1 MSIWRDLTRG
11 LRALINRTKTDHD
24 IADEVEHY
32 LEQATSTF
40 ERSGLSPEEARRAA
54 RLELGNVT
62 AVREQM
68 REYGWE
74 NLIDTVAADL
84 RYGVR
89 RLCSTPGFTVAA
101 ALTLALGIGASTAI
115 FSAVKPILLE
125 PLPYPDA
132 GRLTM
137 IWDGQHSAN
146 EVTFGTYRELVERS
160 RSFESIAVMKPLQIT
175 LTGTGEPE
183 RVNGQYVSADYFRVL
198 GVRPALGRDFQQAD
212 DGPWR
217 PQGPIVAII
226 SDALWHRRFGGDPA
240 IVGRQTTIQ
249 DIPVTII
256 GVLPEGFEN
265 VLSPSAEIWST
276 LQYDT
281 SLPLNGR
288 EWGHHL
294 RMAGR
299 LRREV
304 QLDKAK
310 QELTSIAQAKI
321 SEFPRPPG
329 ASLED
334 GFIVN
339 SLQAELTRAVRP
351 ALLAIIG
358 AVILLLMIACVNVT
372 NLLLARG
379 VARRDELAVRAAL
392 GASRMRLIRQSLIE
406 TLLVS
411 TVGGVLGILLA
422 YAAVEAVVLLSPPE
436 LPRAFAIK
444 LDGTALAFALGLTT
458 LIGLTIGAVPALNWS
473 KSDLYGRIQRGSTR
487 IAGGHQFV
495 RRTLVVVQVALALIL
510 LVHAGLLLRSLQSLF
525 AVPLG
530 FEASNLLTM
539 QVQTA
544 GQRFR
549 DANTTHQFFAQALE
563 AVRHV
568 PGVSAAAFTSQL
580 PLSGDADTWGVH
592 LESSPAQAAGED
604 PSAYR
609 YAVSPGYFEVMGI
622 PLRQGRVLNS
632 RDVAGVP
639 PVAVISESFAK
650 RRLPGLNPIG
660 QRLSVGPVDGYTVV
674 GVVADVKQTSLD
686 LSPTNAVYIT
696 TAQWP
701 QFADNALWLVVRAQN
716 DVSALTPVIRRAI
729 WSVDKNQPI
738 VRVASMDERIAV
750 SEARRRFAL
759 LLFEA
764 FGAMAMVLAAIGTYS
779 LLSNGVTE
787 RTREI
792 AVRLAVGASRRS
804 IVTLVL
810 RQGLALAGFGIVFGA
825 IGAMIASRALVT
837 LLFGVSRLDSTTY
850 IGVIALLVGVSAI
863 ASAVPAWTA
872 ARVSPSIALKS
883 E

>member
-1 MSIWRDLTRG
+1 MSLWRDLTRG
-11 LRALINRTKTDHD
+11 LRALINRTRTDDD

-32 LEQATSTF
+32 LEQAASTF
-40 ERSGLSPEEARRAA
+40 EQSGLSPEEARRAA

-74 NLIDTVAADL
+74 NVIDTAAADV

-89 RLCSTPGFTVAA
+89 RLCSSPGFTVAA

-137 IWDGQHSAN
+137 IWDGQHSSN

-160 RSFESIAVMKPLQIT
+160 RSFESIAVMKPLQVT
-175 LTGTGEPE
+175 LTGAGEPE
-183 RVNGQYVSADYFRVL
+183 RLNGQYVSADYFRVL
-198 GVRPALGRDFQQAD
+198 GVRPALGRDFQQSD

-226 SDALWHRRFGGDPA
+226 SDGVWHRRFSGDPA

-249 DIPVTII
+249 DLPVTII
-256 GVLPEGFEN
+256 GVLPAGFEN
-265 VLSPSAEIWST
+265 VLSPTAEIWST

-288 EWGHHL
+288 EWGNHL
-294 RMAGR
+294 RMVGR
-299 LRREV
+299 LRPEV
-304 QLDKAK
+304 QLDQAK
-310 QELTSIAQAKI
+310 QELTSIAQTKI
-321 SEFPRPPG
+321 SEFPRPPQ
-329 ASLED
+329 ASLGD
-334 GFIVN
+334 GFLVN
-339 SLQAELTRAVRP
+339 ALQADLTRSVRP

-358 AVILLLMIACVNVT
+358 AVILLLLIACVNVT

-392 GASRMRLIRQSLIE
+392 GASRMRLIHQSLIE
-406 TLLVS
+406 TLLLS
-411 TVGGVLGILLA
+411 TVGGVLGIIMA

-444 LDGTALAFALGLTT
+444 LDGAALVFTLGLTT
-458 LIGLTIGAVPALNWS
+458 LIGVTIGAVPALNWS
-473 KSDLYGRIQRGSTR
+473 KGDVHSGIQRGSSR
-487 IAGGHQFV
+487 ITGGHQFV

-510 LVHAGLLLRSLQSLF
+510 LIHAGLLLRSLQSLF

-549 DANTTHQFFAQALE
+549 DANTTHQFFAEALE
-563 AVRHV
+563 GVRQL

-592 LESSPAQAAGED
+592 LETSPAQAAGED

-632 RDVAGVP
+632 LDVAGVP

-660 QRLSVGPVDGYTVV
+660 QRLSIGPINGYTVV

-696 TAQWP
+696 AAQWP
-701 QFADNALWLVVRAQN
+701 QFADNARWLVVRAQN

-738 VRVASMDERIAV
+738 VRVASMNERVAV

-759 LLFEA
+759 MLFEA

-810 RQGLALAGFGIVFGA
+810 RQGLALAGLGVVFGA

-837 LLFGVSRLDSTTY
+837 LLFGISRLDSTTY
-850 IGVIALLVGVSAI
+850 VGVIALLVGVSTI